1 MGWFLKVKD
10 GKGFR
15 DVAAL
20 RDARQV
26 VIGRATN
33 VDLSFPDDFE
43 MSSRHARVLVANG
56 VCVVEDLQSTNG
68 TFLNDER
75 IDRGELGAGQ
85 VLRCGG
91 TVFVVERES
100 DAGAPSSAS
109 ASPAVRT
116 VASPVAG
123 AAASGAA
130 AAGATGAHD
139 HKHAAG
145 SGASNAASS
154 GEGGIPEE
162 ALMLR
167 GYVAGSAAEV
177 IERFKLAAIVET
189 KPLDGESTEAFARR
203 CAKNSASNDC
213 LHFLARALPKRLGIW
228 WAIQCLRDVNAVA
241 GPLDPQILDVAEK
254 WVQAPSEK
262 LRREV
267 MKLAEAAETSTAASW
282 IGIAIFWTHGS
293 MAPPEAPVIPAA
305 PELSGKALSGSVI
318 LAAVCEQPQKAP
330 EKRERFAQRAMQ
342 LAAGEGLPK

>member
-91 TVFVVERES
+91 TVFVVEREG
-100 DAGAPSSAS
+100 DAGATSSAS

-123 AAASGAA
+123 AAGAA
-130 AAGATGAHD
+130 GAHD
-139 HKHAAG
+139 HKHAA
-145 SGASNAASS
+145 SGAASS

-177 IERFKLAAIVET
+177 IERFKLAAIIET

-241 GPLDPQILDVAEK
+241 GPLDPQILDAAEK

-282 IGIAIFWTHGS
+282 TGIAIFWIHGS
-293 MAPPEAPVIPAA
+293 MAPPEAPVIPAG

-318 LAAVCEQPQKAP
+318 LAAVCEQPEKAP